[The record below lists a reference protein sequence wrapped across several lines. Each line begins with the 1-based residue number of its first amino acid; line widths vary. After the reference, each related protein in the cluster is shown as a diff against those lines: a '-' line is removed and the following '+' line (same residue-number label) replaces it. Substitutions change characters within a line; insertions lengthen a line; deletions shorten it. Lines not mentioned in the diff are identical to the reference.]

1 MSELQAPTKGHG
13 GRRRGAGRKKEAN
26 WGEPTHA
33 KRPSLSSR
41 HPVHVALRL
50 KKRLPELRERRVY
63 HELRRVFARYIDQA
77 RFRIVHISI
86 QNTHLH
92 LIVEAESKAALTHG
106 MQSLAI
112 NAARAINRA
121 WRRRGKV
128 FAYRYSAKQ
137 IKTASYARNAIS
149 YVLNNWR
156 RHREDFAN
164 GRELTAILD
173 EFSSAISFTGWIGNR
188 RFIPPRDHDPLPV
201 SAPATS
207 LLKHEWRTF
216 GAIDPFDRPGP
227 LCL

>member
-1 MSELQAPTKGHG
+1 MSGVQSPNSNRG
-13 GRRRGAGRKKEAN
+13 GCRPGAGRKKQGN
-26 WGEPTHA
+26 WGESGHA
-33 KRPSLSSR
+33 KRPPLSSR

-63 HELRRVFARYIDQA
+63 SELRRVFARYLGDKS
-77 RFRIVHISI
+77 FRVVHISI

-92 LIVEAESKAALTHG
+92 LIVEAENKAALSHG

-121 WRRRGKV
+121 WRRCGKV
-128 FAYRYSAKQ
+128 FAFRYSAKQ

-156 RHREDFAN
+156 RHREDFAH

-173 EFSSAISFTGWIGNR
+173 EFSSAISFTGWVGNP
-188 RFIPPRDHDPLPV
+188 RFKPPRDYERLPV
-201 SAPATS
+201 SAPATA
-207 LLKHEWRTF
+207 LLQHAWRRY
-216 GAIDPFDRPGP
+216 GAIDPLDRPGP
-227 LCL
+227 LW